1 MATEY
6 SKIMSLDRLAAR
18 LRQQHAGNIA
28 ILVDLSAIP
37 AIHSRIMFRSFA
49 RFIEERTIDEPIDA
63 VPLARN
69 ILVMLAPAAVAQRI
83 KEKLDAL
90 NTQLHDQRHGSIR
103 IRQYDLESQ
112 ATAFADTARRLMEQ
126 APAPGSERVMMVR
139 DEAPPDANAL
149 GDIINLHRIL
159 WQADLSNQ
167 TRRQPIWELV
177 PNTAPAILSDE
188 TWISIAAIERATG
201 VDLYD
206 NMWLLAKATEMLDQR
221 VISNLMGDTTVM
233 SRPLSINLHLTS
245 VIGTAF
251 RKLLHDKPQDE
262 IAQLLVEV
270 PLLEWR
276 INSKLSQTALHILRQ
291 AGVRLCLDGIQ
302 PDQLA
307 GISDDELAAADFLKL
322 DAAGGKA
329 AEVST
334 ALKNMAAER
343 RELLLPKVIFCH
355 CDNAAAVEAG
365 LETGSRFFQ
374 GRGLTPLL
382 EDTDAMERLLGYEAA
397 DAAVGALKG
406 LQPSI

>member
-6 SKIMSLDRLAAR
+6 TKTISLDRLAAR

-69 ILVMLAPAAVAQRI
+69 ILVMLAPAPVAQRV
-83 KEKLDAL
+83 KEKLEKL
-90 NTQLHDQRHGSIR
+90 NIQLHDQHHGSIR

-112 ATAFADTARRLMEQ
+112 AVAFTETARRLMEQ
-126 APAPGSERVMMVR
+126 APAPGSERVMAIR

-149 GDIINLHRIL
+149 GDVINLHRIL

-177 PNTAPAILSDE
+177 ANTAPAILADE

-201 VDLYD
+201 IDLYD

-221 VISNLMGDTTVM
+221 VISNLMGDTAVL
-233 SRPLSINLHLTS
+233 SRPLSVNLHLSTIIS
-245 VIGTAF
+245 TAF
-251 RKLLHDKPQDE
+251 RKLLHDKPQAE
-262 IAQLLVEV
+262 VAQLLVEV

-276 INSKLSQTALHILRQ
+276 INAALSQTALRILRQ
-291 AGVRLCLDGIQ
+291 AGIRLCMDGIQ

-307 GISDDELAAADFLKL
+307 GISDEEVAAADFLKL
-322 DAAGGKA
+322 DAAGAKAEAGKM
-329 AEVST
+329 
-334 ALKNMAAER
+334 ALQQLPAGR
-343 RELLLPKVIFCH
+343 RDVLIPKLIFCH
-355 CDNAAAVEAG
+355 CDTAAAVETG
-365 LETGSRFFQ
+365 LEGGLRFFQ

-382 EDTDAMERLLGYEAA
+382 EDTETMERLLGYEAA

-406 LQPSI
+406 LQPAG